1 MNVRI
6 QGVKRMFKTIV
17 LIAIGVV
24 NLTAEAQFKCVQ
36 NGVTS
41 FQDTPCNASQKAEK
55 IAIQPASGHARMELT
70 TDAPKDGNVR
80 FKEYTDKLA
89 IERQI
94 FEKNIQISRIEEFKV
109 NETNRA
115 ESAIYKLKQ
124 KKLQANN
131 NLAGAVWEQSLSGEM
146 QAVTAELNA
155 KISDANRNIETLQKE
170 VVELKRGLK

>member
-1 MNVRI
+1 MRTL
-6 QGVKRMFKTIV
+6 F
-17 LIAIGVV
+17 LLALFAL
-24 NLTAEAQFKCVQ
+24 NLPAVAQFKCIQ

-41 FQDTPCNASQKAEK
+41 FQDAPCNVNQKTEK
-55 IAIQPASGHARMELT
+55 LAIQPASGHARKET
-70 TDAPKDGNVR
+70 STDAPKDGNVR

-94 FEKNIQISRIEEFKV
+94 FEKNTQISRIEEFKS

-115 ESAIYKLKQ
+115 ESAINRLKQ

-131 NLAGAVWEQSLSGEM
+131 NLAGAVWEQSLSSEM

-155 KISDANRNIETLQKE
+155 KISDANKNIDTLQKE
-170 VVELKRGLK
+170 VLELKRTLK